1 MLRVTFLGTS
11 GALPTVDRNPSAIIL
26 STDHESLLLD
36 CGEGAQQQMMRSKV
50 GFGKLSSILV
60 THTHADHIL
69 GIPGLL
75 QTLAFF
81 GREDPI
87 TIYGPKGI
95 ARLEGVFTLMGTF
108 TPPYE
113 LSIKEV
119 MPGDEI
125 RVHRYTVRVFETVH
139 STISVGYAIVED
151 ERCGRFNRKKAELEL
166 GIPPG
171 PLYSKLQRGESIEWK
186 GRIIHSS
193 EVVGPPRRGRM
204 VVYTGDTR
212 PCETVVKAAQGA
224 DLLIHDGM
232 FTSEHAKLAT
242 EVMHSTAAEAAMIA
256 RQAKVRQLVITHI
269 SARHSENERKLLRE
283 AREEFKNSL
292 VARDLMSMDIPFPDQ

>member
-1 MLRVTFLGTS
+1 
-11 GALPTVDRNPSAIIL
+11 
-26 STDHESLLLD
+26 
-36 CGEGAQQQMMRSKV
+36 
-50 GFGKLSSILV
+50 
-60 THTHADHIL
+60 
-69 GIPGLL
+69 
-75 QTLAFF
+75 
-81 GREDPI
+81 
-87 TIYGPKGI
+87 
-95 ARLEGVFTLMGTF
+95 
-108 TPPYE
+108 
-113 LSIKEV
+113 
-119 MPGDEI
+119 
-125 RVHRYTVRVFETVH
+125 
-139 STISVGYAIVED
+139 
-151 ERCGRFNRKKAELEL
+151 
-166 GIPPG
+166 
-171 PLYSKLQRGESIEWK
+171 
-186 GRIIHSS
+186 
-193 EVVGPPRRGRM
+193 M